1 MTQIEIL
8 GVSGA
13 TYPLNIFACDVYQ
26 NQCILIATLYSAP
39 VSPVIIT
46 LPPQFNSSPAVGI
59 LIRDNIGC
67 EKFEIGYCGSS
78 GYFKQFQDYNEFLF
92 MDYVIYQWEGV

>member
-46 LPPQFNSSPAVGI
+46 LPPQFDSSPAVGI
-59 LIRDNIGC
+59 LIRDNNGC

>member
-13 TYPLNIFACDVYQ
+13 TYPLNIYACDVYQ
-26 NQCILIATLYSAP
+26 SQCVLIATFYSAP

-59 LIRDNIGC
+59 LIKDNKDC

-78 GYFKQFQDYNEFLF
+78 NYFKQFQDYNEFLF
-92 MDYVIYQWEGV
+92 MDFVIYQWEGI